1 MLKAWQR
8 DGGSLPHMF
17 KRFIDDLFFLW
28 RHGEAHLKQFVA
40 HINSF
45 HRTIKFEVVEG
56 ESFNFHTKAI
66 NFLDLK
72 IWIDED
78 GYIQTSLYQKPCR
91 VVQYLLPSSNHPGF
105 VTRNIP
111 YSLAYRLVRIESTQA
126 GLETNLTKL
135 QQELIQRGY
144 KASRVEAALN
154 RARGLSRSTALVKV
168 QRPENQRPVFSVPYD
183 PRLPGI
189 SGILKK
195 RHKALLARD
204 VDAREYFAQPPLVTF
219 TRSKNL
225 RDLLFRA
232 QIPKILRRG
241 GLRPTRPPGFFRCR
255 QRSNCVLCLHS
266 EDATS
271 YTCPVTGATAKITQH
286 ITCQNAGV
294 YMLRC
299 RKQTGLCAKVVP
311 TYIGICSNE
320 GSAARTFSRR
330 LAEHVGSAV
339 QPCQEDTQKSVGR
352 HFRAA
357 GHDPHRDMIMLPIEI
372 VQGNQPF
379 LLQVRETFNIEKFQT
394 EKRKG
399 ILDVE
404 HGMNLQPGRQ

>member
-1 MLKAWQR
+1 MQFVAESSIFVFDFELFLQLLGVAMGSRVSPTFACLFVGILEGVMLKAWQR

-91 VVQYLLPSSNHPGF
+91 VVAYLLPSSNHPGF

-144 KASRVEAALN
+144 KASCVEAALN

-168 QRPENQRPVFSVPYD
+168 QRPENQRPVFSVQYD

-195 RHKALLARD
+195 KT
-204 VDAREYFAQPPLVTF
+204 Q
-219 TRSKNL
+219 
-225 RDLLFRA
+225 
-232 QIPKILRRG
+232 G
-241 GLRPTRPPGFFRCR
+241 
-255 QRSNCVLCLHS
+255 
-266 EDATS
+266 
-271 YTCPVTGATAKITQH
+271 PVSQ
-286 ITCQNAGV
+286 
-294 YMLRC
+294 
-299 RKQTGLCAKVVP
+299 
-311 TYIGICSNE
+311 
-320 GSAARTFSRR
+320 
-330 LAEHVGSAV
+330 
-339 QPCQEDTQKSVGR
+339 
-352 HFRAA
+352 
-357 GHDPHRDMIMLPIEI
+357 
-372 VQGNQPF
+372 
-379 LLQVRETFNIEKFQT
+379 
-394 EKRKG
+394 
-399 ILDVE
+399 
-404 HGMNLQPGRQ
+404 